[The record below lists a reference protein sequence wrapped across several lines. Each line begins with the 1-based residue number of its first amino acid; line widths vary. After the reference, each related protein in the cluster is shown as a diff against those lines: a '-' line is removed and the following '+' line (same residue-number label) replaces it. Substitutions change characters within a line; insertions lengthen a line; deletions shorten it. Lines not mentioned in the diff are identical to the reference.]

1 MVRYS
6 HQEGVDSMTEDY
18 VVDNYPIIDSE
29 ECRKIAELHNTFLK
43 GEDPFFVETNKVKKI
58 IIEHQENI
66 DNEIAEI
73 EANPPEPR
81 FSKNIEELYH
91 LTEMIQADI
100 SNVVRP
106 KFTGKIKH
114 DRFIE
119 ETNKKFIDNGI
130 DLYTSQLVVF
140 IESLIIE
147 DGFSPESFRGYGHL
161 AILMRESDGLA
172 KMNHLLALMNKA
184 RKIIPPN
191 ISVRQIEIVEPA
203 LSKSANP
210 RDA

>member
-1 MVRYS
+1 MI
-6 HQEGVDSMTEDY
+6 EEF
-18 VVDNYPIIDSE
+18 VVSNLPVPIFK
-29 ECRKIAELHNTFLK
+29 ECRKIEKIHDAILK
-43 GEDPFFVETNKVKKI
+43 GNDPFPVEPDKVKKTMK
-58 IIEHQENI
+58 EHQENI
-66 DNEIAEI
+66 DNEIADR

-81 FSKNIEELYH
+81 FSKNVEELFY

-119 ETNKKFIDNGI
+119 DSNQRFLESGI
-130 DLYTSQLVVF
+130 PLYTSQLVVF

-147 DGFSPESFRGYGHL
+147 DGFSPESFRGYRHL
-161 AILMRESDGLA
+161 AILIDESHGLLR
-172 KMNHLLALMNKA
+172 MNHLLELMNKV

-191 ISVRQIEIVEPA
+191 ISTKQIEVVEPA
-203 LSKSANP
+203 ISKSANP